1 MIRSSNESVKVGLN
15 FCKTQ
20 VGGQMENIVSKV
32 WANWTCKKYK
42 CSIIYLTETS
52 HEKYIEKCWKNVIV
66 NNGKSKK
73 TMFRSETSPV
83 DHMATVKAQ
92 RRRSVKWKLKAE
104 IKTGCVHVKHCV
116 PCNLW
121 KHEAHTE
128 TRVQT
133 EENSWTRRWNT
144 ICLFSSYTAAE
155 KRQNDLWVQIN
166 NVDVMCHNMPDVGLV
181 LCRALFWRCVKIPT
195 CSTEWSSDQIL
206 LELHM
211 KGFLCSLA
219 PEAGGKQLDTHWVVT
234 TKMKDVVPESTAQI
248 NTLNVSSPA
257 SWPGCHCRLWERI
270 WENQTLRTRGR
281 FQEGS
286 TPSCYSWPSW
296 GRTSPC
302 TDLKGYFNQLSCT
315 FSQNFFHS
323 DFFSLNSMWNCDVLI
338 QIKEEWIYIFHSG
351 ITNQWTENIAPMTAL
366 TNRLRS
372 CVHIPLVKLQI

>member
-20 VGGQMENIVSKV
+20 VGGRMENIVSKV

-73 TMFRSETSPV
+73 TMFRSETSPA

-116 PCNLW
+116 HCNLW

-219 PEAGGKQLDTHWVVT
+219 PEAGGKQLDTHFEWWQQRWRMWSLKVQPRSTHWMFAFLLTCFMTRVSLSSLRENMGKPNSSYERPFPRGFHTVVLQLA
-234 TKMKDVVPESTAQI
+234 KLGSY
-248 NTLNVSSPA
+248 VSVYRP
-257 SWPGCHCRLWERI
+257 ERI
-270 WENQTLRTRGR
+270 L
-281 FQEGS
+281 
-286 TPSCYSWPSW
+286 
-296 GRTSPC
+296 
-302 TDLKGYFNQLSCT
+302 
-315 FSQNFFHS
+315 
-323 DFFSLNSMWNCDVLI
+323 
-338 QIKEEWIYIFHSG
+338 
-351 ITNQWTENIAPMTAL
+351 
-366 TNRLRS
+366 
-372 CVHIPLVKLQI
+372 

>member
-20 VGGQMENIVSKV
+20 VGGRIENIVSKV

-116 PCNLW
+116 HCNLW

-248 NTLNVSSPA
+248 NTLNVCFSPHLLHD
-257 SWPGCHCRLWERI
+257 PGVVVVFER
-270 WENQTLRTRGR
+270 EYGKTKLFVREAVSKRVPHRRVTVGQAG
-281 FQEGS
+281 
-286 TPSCYSWPSW
+286 
-296 GRTSPC
+296 
-302 TDLKGYFNQLSCT
+302 
-315 FSQNFFHS
+315 
-323 DFFSLNSMWNCDVLI
+323 VV
-338 QIKEEWIYIFHSG
+338 
-351 ITNQWTENIAPMTAL
+351 
-366 TNRLRS
+366 RLRVQTWKDTLINFR
-372 CVHIPLVKLQI
+372 VHFHRTFFTLTFFP